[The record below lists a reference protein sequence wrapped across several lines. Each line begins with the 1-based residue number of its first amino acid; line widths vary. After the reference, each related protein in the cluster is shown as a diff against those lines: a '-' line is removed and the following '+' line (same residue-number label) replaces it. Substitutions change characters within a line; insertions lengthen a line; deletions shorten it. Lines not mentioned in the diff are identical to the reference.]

1 MLKIENKK
9 NIKKFHNSLKI
20 IKLLFNFKRR
30 IVTTNIQIIKIKK
43 YEKIKKAYLML
54 LYQKNKKK
62 GKVNN

>member
-1 MLKIENKK
+1 MKQVS
-9 NIKKFHNSLKI
+9 NSQKI

>member
-9 NIKKFHNSLKI
+9 NIKKFHYSLKI

-30 IVTTNIQIIKIKK
+30 IVTTNIQITKIKK
-43 YEKIKKAYLML
+43 MKKIKRAYQLL
-54 LYQKNKKK
+54 LYQKNKK

>member
-9 NIKKFHNSLKI
+9 NIKKLHNSLKI

-30 IVTTNIQIIKIKK
+30 IVTTNIQITKIKK
-43 YEKIKKAYLML
+43 YEKIKRVYQLL
-54 LYQKNKKK
+54 LYQKNKK